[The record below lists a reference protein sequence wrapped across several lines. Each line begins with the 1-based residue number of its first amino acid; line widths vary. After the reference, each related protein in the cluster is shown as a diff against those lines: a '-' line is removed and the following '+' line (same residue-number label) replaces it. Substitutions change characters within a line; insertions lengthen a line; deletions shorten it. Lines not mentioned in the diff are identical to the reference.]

1 MWAFHFRHLEGFLSP
16 SNATGH
22 TTGRTR
28 GEGTEKTRKSE
39 AACIYASGA
48 PRIRTAKKEKGPL
61 MSSFVFSD
69 GCVCVTCRGTTIRIT
84 VGCVCV
90 TCRGTTIRITV
101 VLRIAVVLRI
111 RRSGVA
117 VSRVAHS
124 CCTFIAAGGVGAT
137 SPLFVVEL
145 TCQVGR
151 TPTIHHSAHQRP
163 SEVVVDYVVLV
174 SAGTGFRAV
183 VVHGRMPA
191 GRHKRGCG
199 RRQWNCREKDA
210 IFALRTICNSRW

>member
-101 VLRIAVVLRI
+101 VLRIR
-111 RRSGVA
+111 RSRSGVA
-117 VSRVAHS
+117 GSRVALS
-124 CCTFIAAGGVGAT
+124 CYTFIAADGAGAA

-145 TCQVGR
+145 SCQLPG
-151 TPTIHHSAHQRP
+151 
-163 SEVVVDYVVLV
+163 
-174 SAGTGFRAV
+174 
-183 VVHGRMPA
+183 
-191 GRHKRGCG
+191 
-199 RRQWNCREKDA
+199 WKDA
-210 IFALRTICNSRW
+210 DNPP